1 MANMIKDLLAPSQ
14 AKLLDDQLRRQQLQE
29 GVTNYGSDPLGKFL
43 TAASGAQRASAGV
56 GMAAERALGGRQ
68 MGVNEAAAVE
78 RQEGIDAINSAMS
91 DSTGATPVAKLKSA
105 IENLGKSKN
114 RFALQKKAQLEA
126 MLPQVEQQQDKIDLE
141 ARKVKVAEDREKRLS
156 TLDENAQNKSVV
168 STETVF
174 DDVGNMYQK
183 IVYKNGNVVTKPV
196 TEGAPET
203 IQGRIITKQERQGD
217 ATLNR
222 QIDVQNNRAYL
233 DLKDAAREDFK
244 SARSGFS
251 SAKKV
256 FELVEKSKDNVG
268 GFINVG
274 LTEVKKYLGYA
285 SDAQVDV
292 QTLDKALKE
301 DALKQLKP
309 IFGGNQITE
318 GERNFLLM
326 TLPSIM
332 DGPEVIKRKAEANLK
347 MQKRIMDRSLALS
360 KTKGYTEYVDTEN
373 SFFGE
378 DYEKMLEEYDDLI
391 RTPEQPAQ
399 PASSTNTVNFTPEQA
414 AMEIKRREAERQKNL
429 VSTTNIGDYM

>member
-1 MANMIKDLLAPSQ
+1 
-14 AKLLDDQLRRQQLQE
+14 
-29 GVTNYGSDPLGKFL
+29 
-43 TAASGAQRASAGV
+43 
-56 GMAAERALGGRQ
+56 
-68 MGVNEAAAVE
+68 MGVNEAIAVE

-114 RFALQKKAQLEA
+114 RFALQKKAELEA
-126 MLPQVEQQQDKIDLE
+126 RLPQVEQQQDKIDLE

-174 DDVGNMYQK
+174 DETNNMYQK

-203 IQGRIITKQERQGD
+203 IQGRIITKQERQGN
-217 ATLNR
+217 ATLDR
-222 QIDVQNNRAYL
+222 QIDVQNNKEYL
-233 DLKDAAREDFK
+233 ELKGAAREDFK

-332 DGPEVIKRKAEANLK
+332 DSPEVIKRKAEANLK
-347 MQKRIMDRSLALS
+347 MQKRIMDRSFALS
-360 KTKGYTEYVDTEN
+360 KTKGYTDYVDTEN

-391 RTPEQPAQ
+391 RPTQQNSQ
-399 PASSTNTVNFTPEQA
+399 PASSPSVSGYTPEQA

>member
-14 AKLLDDQLRRQQLQE
+14 AKLLDDQLRRRQLQE

-68 MGVNEAAAVE
+68 MGVNEAAAVQ
-78 RQEGIDAINSAMS
+78 RQEGVTAISDAMS
-91 DSTGATPVAKLKSA
+91 NATGATPVAKLKSA
-105 IENLGKSKN
+105 IENLSKSKN
-114 RFALQKKAQLEA
+114 FLAQQKKAELEA
-126 MLPQVEQQQDKIDLE
+126 MLPQVEQQQEKIDLE
-141 ARKVKVAEDREKRLS
+141 ARKVKVAEEREKRLG

-174 DDVGNMYQK
+174 DEMGNMYQK
-183 IVYKNGNVVTKPV
+183 IVYKNGNVSTKPV
-196 TEGAPET
+196 TQGAPET
-203 IQGRIITKQERQGD
+203 IEGRIITKQERQGN
-217 ATLNR
+217 ASLNR

-233 DLKDAAREDFK
+233 DLKEKAREDFEN
-244 SARSGFS
+244 ARSGFN

-256 FELVEKSKDNVG
+256 FKLVQKSKDNVG
-268 GFINVG
+268 GIVDVG
-274 LTEVKKYLGYA
+274 LTDLKKYLGFE

-292 QTLDKALKE
+292 QMLDKQLKE

-309 IFGGNQITE
+309 MFGGNQITE

-332 DGPEVIKRKAEANLK
+332 DSPEVIKRKAEANIK

-360 KTKGYTEYVDTEN
+360 RTSGYTHYVDTEN
-373 SFFGE
+373 AFFGE
-378 DYEKMLEEYDDLI
+378 DYEKMLEEYEDLI
-391 RTPEQPAQ
+391 QPSKQATQ
-399 PASSTNTVNFTPEQA
+399 ASPSPAPVFTPEQA
-414 AMEIKRREAERQKNL
+414 AMELKRRQAEKQKNL